1 MSFTLREKFIF
12 SKEKKKQNSQL
23 KKTTKVF
30 FFLKIISPIMEYTVY
45 HKNNS

>member
-12 SKEKKKQNSQL
+12 SKEKKKTKFSI
-23 KKTTKVF
+23 KKTEF

-45 HKNNS
+45 LKNNS